1 MEGSPRNAR
10 QSRPWA
16 KDAARGTPLE
26 IPPGSRLRCC
36 AGASFDFKGVS
47 VSFGEQRVLRD
58 ISFHIEP
65 GEIVSLVGPSGAGKT
80 TFLKLCNA
88 TVRPSAG
95 RILRDGM
102 PLADFNTR
110 ELRHLRACAGFVH
123 QDHALVPNLRVL
135 QNVSAGRL
143 GRRSFLAGLRS
154 MLWPARQELLEMH
167 ALLARVGIEDKMYQR
182 TDSLSGGQQP
192 RVAIARA
199 LWQGP
204 SLLLADEPVASV
216 DPARARDVIRFLVE
230 IAEERDLTLVISLHD
245 LELAREFFPR
255 LIGVRDGRLVLDGA
269 PGDIAEAEFSDLYR
283 LQQDLPGDPVI
294 PAEQSPRTPSDGTR
308 QDSHAS

>member
-1 MEGSPRNAR
+1 
-10 QSRPWA
+10 
-16 KDAARGTPLE
+16 
-26 IPPGSRLRCC
+26 
-36 AGASFDFKGVS
+36 VS
-47 VSFGEQRVLRD
+47 VSFGQLRVLRD
-58 ISFHIEP
+58 ISFHVEP

-95 RILRDGM
+95 RILRDGT
-102 PLADFNTR
+102 PLASFNAR

-143 GRRSFLAGLRS
+143 GRRSFMAGLRS
-154 MLWPARQELLEMH
+154 MLWPARQELIEMH
-167 ALLARVGIEDKMYQR
+167 ALLARVGIEGKMYQR
-182 TDSLSGGQQP
+182 TDSLSGGQQQ

-230 IAEERDLTLVISLHD
+230 IAKERDLTLVISLHD

-255 LIGVRDGRLVLDGA
+255 LIGIRNGRLVLDGK
-269 PGDIAEAEFSDLYR
+269 PGDIAEAEFVDLYR
-283 LQQDLPGDPVI
+283 LNQDLPEDLAVE
-294 PAEQSPRTPSDGTR
+294 AKQSTRVATDVPR
-308 QDSHAS
+308 QDTHAG